1 MAIDEKNYA
10 GIAFDQSTGKIH
22 PINHQPE
29 EAEWETGIYQWEPG
43 DFVIGGINGLMNL
56 PLRQLTN
63 RTVYLKGLF
72 GLLVEFVKDAKDKI
86 PPTLPI
92 RSASREA
99 MALPMD
105 MKAVSPGAK
114 SAWIATDAGE
124 AANVQ
129 TEYVLEDGRK
139 LTGMGTVTTGSDSRY
154 VGGEKA
160 GTATEDAACIVFDG
174 AVEQAGLHPT
184 YTLED
189 GTVIQDARATITGSG
204 GTFYV
209 GGPAAGID
217 WDKIIDGG
225 ILPPGSG
232 TISHEDID
240 HIFS

>member
-63 RTVYLKGLF
+63 RTVYLKELF
-72 GLLVEFVKDAKDKI
+72 GLLVEFVKDTKDKI

-114 SAWIATDAGE
+114 SVWIATDAGE
-124 AANVQ
+124 KSNAQA
-129 TEYVLEDGRK
+129 EYVLEDGARI
-139 LTGMGTVTTGSDSRY
+139 TGMGTVTTGSDSRY
-154 VGGEKA
+154 VGGAKA
-160 GTATEDAACIVFDG
+160 GTVTKDAAYITFDG
-174 AVEQAGLHPT
+174 AGEQVELHPT
-184 YTLED
+184 YILKD
-189 GTVIQDARATITGSG
+189 GTVMQDVRATIKADG
-204 GTFYV
+204 GTFFI
-209 GGPAAGID
+209 GGPTAGID
-217 WDKIIDGG
+217 WDHIIEGAV
-225 ILPPGSG
+225 LPPGEAI
-232 TISHEDID
+232 TNDEID
-240 HIFS
+240 NLFK